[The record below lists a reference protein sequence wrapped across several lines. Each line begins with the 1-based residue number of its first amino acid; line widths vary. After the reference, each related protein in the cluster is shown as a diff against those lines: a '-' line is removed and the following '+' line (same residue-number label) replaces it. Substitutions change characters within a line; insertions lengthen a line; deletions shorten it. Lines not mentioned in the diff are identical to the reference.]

1 VELIKSS
8 ADCGGDFRFILNT
21 IPSLKWEKLK
31 ESLGGL
37 EDTILPEILS
47 RDKFDLCQYNLIQLS
62 KMNKAIFSELV
73 KIDITK

>member
-8 ADCGGDFRFILNT
+8 ADCGSDFRFKLNT